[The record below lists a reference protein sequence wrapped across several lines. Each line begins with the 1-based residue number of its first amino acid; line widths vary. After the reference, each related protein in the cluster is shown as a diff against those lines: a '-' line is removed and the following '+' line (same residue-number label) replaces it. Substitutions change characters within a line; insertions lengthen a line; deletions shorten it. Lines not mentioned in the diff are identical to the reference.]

1 MSYHWFKKMLLSTSI
16 LILSSSSLGLATHT
30 VEAKDNLNG
39 EKPTTNLNHN
49 ITSPSVNSEMNNNET
64 GTPHESNQT
73 GNEGTGSNSRDA
85 NPDSNNVK
93 PDSNNQNP
101 STDSK
106 PDPNNQNPS
115 PNPKPDPDN
124 PKPKPDPKPDPDKP
138 KPNPDPKPD
147 PDNPKPNPDPKPDP
161 NKPNPDPKPDPDKPK
176 PNPNPKPD
184 PNKPNP
190 NPSPDPDQPGDSNHS
205 GGSKNGGTWNPNA
218 SDGSN
223 QGQWQPNGNQ
233 GNSQNPTGNDFVSQ
247 RFLALANGAYKYNP
261 YILNQIN
268 KLGKDYGEVTDEDI
282 YNIIRKQN
290 FSGNAYL
297 NGLQQQSNY
306 FRFQYFNPLKSE
318 RYYRNLDE
326 QVLAL
331 ITGEIGSMPDL
342 KKPEDKPDSKQRSF
356 EPHEKDDF
364 TVVKKQEDN
373 KKSASTAYS
382 KSWLAIVCSMMV
394 VFSIMLFLFV
404 KRNKKKIKTN
414 HSDDNPCVI
423 RFFYYGIKM

>member
-1 MSYHWFKKMLLSTSI
+1 MSYHWFKKMLLSTSM
-16 LILSSSSLGLATHT
+16 LILSSSSSLGLATHT

-49 ITSPSVNSEMNNNET
+49 VTSPSVNSEMNNNET
-64 GTPHESNQT
+64 GTPHESNQA

-101 STDSK
+101 SPDSK
-106 PDPNNQNPS
+106 PDPNNPNPG
-115 PNPKPDPDN
+115 PNPKPDPDK
-124 PKPKPDPKPDPDKP
+124 PKPNPDPKPDPDKP

-147 PDNPKPNPDPKPDP
+147 PN
-161 NKPNPDPKPDPDKPK
+161 

-190 NPSPDPDQPGDSNHS
+190 NPSPNPNQPGDSNQS

-268 KLGKDYGEVTDEDI
+268 QLGKEYGEVTDEDI

-331 ITGEIGSMPDL
+331 ITGEIGSMSDL

-404 KRNKKKIKTN
+404 KRNKKKNKN
-414 HSDDNPCVI
+414 ESQ
-423 RFFYYGIKM
+423 RR

>member
-16 LILSSSSLGLATHT
+16 LILSSSSLGLATYT

-138 KPNPDPKPD
+138 KPNP
-147 PDNPKPNPDPKPDP
+147 
-161 NKPNPDPKPDPDKPK
+161 
-176 PNPNPKPD
+176 NPKPD

-190 NPSPDPDQPGDSNHS
+190 NPSPDPDQHGDSNHS

-404 KRNKKKIKTN
+404 KRNKKKNKN
-414 HSDDNPCVI
+414 ESQ
-423 RFFYYGIKM
+423 RR

>member
-147 PDNPKPNPDPKPDP
+147 PDNPKPNP
-161 NKPNPDPKPDPDKPK
+161 
-176 PNPNPKPD
+176 
-184 PNKPNP
+184 
-190 NPSPDPDQPGDSNHS
+190 NPSPDPNQPGDSNHS

-356 EPHEKDDF
+356 EPHEKEDF

-404 KRNKKKIKTN
+404 KRNKKKNKN
-414 HSDDNPCVI
+414 ESQ
-423 RFFYYGIKM
+423 RR

>member
-1 MSYHWFKKMLLSTSI
+1 
-16 LILSSSSLGLATHT
+16 
-30 VEAKDNLNG
+30 
-39 EKPTTNLNHN
+39 
-49 ITSPSVNSEMNNNET
+49 
-64 GTPHESNQT
+64 
-73 GNEGTGSNSRDA
+73 
-85 NPDSNNVK
+85 
-93 PDSNNQNP
+93 
-101 STDSK
+101 
-106 PDPNNQNPS
+106 
-115 PNPKPDPDN
+115 
-124 PKPKPDPKPDPDKP
+124 
-138 KPNPDPKPD
+138 
-147 PDNPKPNPDPKPDP
+147 
-161 NKPNPDPKPDPDKPK
+161 KPDPDKPK
-176 PNPNPKPD
+176 PNPNPSPD
-184 PNKPNP
+184 PN
-190 NPSPDPDQPGDSNHS
+190 QPGDSNHS

-404 KRNKKKIKTN
+404 KRNKKKNKN
-414 HSDDNPCVI
+414 ESQ
-423 RFFYYGIKM
+423 RR

>member
-64 GTPHESNQT
+64 GTPHKSNQT
-73 GNEGTGSNSRDA
+73 GNEETGSNSRDA

-101 STDSK
+101 SPDS
-106 PDPNNQNPS
+106 
-115 PNPKPDPDN
+115 
-124 PKPKPDPKPDPDKP
+124 KPDPDKP
-138 KPNPDPKPD
+138 
-147 PDNPKPNPDPKPDP
+147 
-161 NKPNPDPKPDPDKPK
+161 KPNPDPKPDPDKPK

-233 GNSQNPTGNDFVSQ
+233 GNSQNTTGNDFVSQ

-342 KKPEDKPDSKQRSF
+342 KKPEDKPDSKHRSF

-404 KRNKKKIKTN
+404 KRNKKKNKN
-414 HSDDNPCVI
+414 ESQ
-423 RFFYYGIKM
+423 RR

>member
-1 MSYHWFKKMLLSTSI
+1 MSYHWFKKMLVSTSI

-404 KRNKKKIKTN
+404 KRNKKKNKN
-414 HSDDNPCVI
+414 ESQ
-423 RFFYYGIKM
+423 RR

>member
-115 PNPKPDPDN
+115 PNSKPDPDN

-404 KRNKKKIKTN
+404 KRNKKKNKN
-414 HSDDNPCVI
+414 ESQ
-423 RFFYYGIKM
+423 RR

>member
-101 STDSK
+101 SPDSK

-115 PNPKPDPDN
+115 PNPKPDPNNQN
-124 PKPKPDPKPDPDKP
+124 PSPNPKPDPDKP
-138 KPNPDPKPD
+138 
-147 PDNPKPNPDPKPDP
+147 
-161 NKPNPDPKPDPDKPK
+161 KPNPDPKPDPDKPK

-205 GGSKNGGTWNPNA
+205 GGSKNGGTWHPNA

-364 TVVKKQEDN
+364 SVVKKQEDN

-404 KRNKKKIKTN
+404 KRNKKKNKN
-414 HSDDNPCVI
+414 ESQ
-423 RFFYYGIKM
+423 RR

>member
-115 PNPKPDPDN
+115 PNPKPDPD
-124 PKPKPDPKPDPDKP
+124 KP
-138 KPNPDPKPD
+138 
-147 PDNPKPNPDPKPDP
+147 
-161 NKPNPDPKPDPDKPK
+161 KPNPDPKPDPDKPK

-205 GGSKNGGTWNPNA
+205 GGSKNGRTWNPNA

-404 KRNKKKIKTN
+404 KRNKKKNKN
-414 HSDDNPCVI
+414 ESQ
-423 RFFYYGIKM
+423 RR

>member
-1 MSYHWFKKMLLSTSI
+1 MSYDWFKKMLLSTSM

-49 ITSPSVNSEMNNNET
+49 VTSPSVNSEMNNNET
-64 GTPHESNQT
+64 GTPHESNQA

-101 STDSK
+101 SPDSK
-106 PDPNNQNPS
+106 PDPNNPNPG
-115 PNPKPDPDN
+115 PNPKPDPDK
-124 PKPKPDPKPDPDKP
+124 PKPKPDPDKPKPNPEPKPDPDKPKPNPDPKPDPDKP

-147 PDNPKPNPDPKPDP
+147 P
-161 NKPNPDPKPDPDKPK
+161 
-176 PNPNPKPD
+176 NPNPKSD

-190 NPSPDPDQPGDSNHS
+190 NPSPNPNQPGDSNHS

-233 GNSQNPTGNDFVSQ
+233 GNSQNHTGNDFVSQ

-382 KSWLAIVCSMMV
+382 KSWLAIVCSMIV

-404 KRNKKKIKTN
+404 KRNKKKNKN
-414 HSDDNPCVI
+414 ESQ
-423 RFFYYGIKM
+423 RR

>member
-1 MSYHWFKKMLLSTSI
+1 MSYDWFKKMLLSTSM

-49 ITSPSVNSEMNNNET
+49 VTSPSVNSEMNNNET
-64 GTPHESNQT
+64 GTPHESNQA

-101 STDSK
+101 SPDSK
-106 PDPNNQNPS
+106 PDPNNPNPG
-115 PNPKPDPDN
+115 PNPKPDPDK
-124 PKPKPDPKPDPDKP
+124 PKPNPEPKPDPDKPKPNPEPKPDPDKPKPNPDPKPDPDKP

-147 PDNPKPNPDPKPDP
+147 P
-161 NKPNPDPKPDPDKPK
+161 
-176 PNPNPKPD
+176 NPNPKPD

-190 NPSPDPDQPGDSNHS
+190 NPSPNPNQPGDSNHS
-205 GGSKNGGTWNPNA
+205 DGSKNGGTWNPNA

-233 GNSQNPTGNDFVSQ
+233 GNSQNHTGNDFVSQ

-382 KSWLAIVCSMMV
+382 KSWLAIVCSMIV

-404 KRNKKKIKTN
+404 KRNKKKNKN
-414 HSDDNPCVI
+414 ESQ
-423 RFFYYGIKM
+423 RR

>member
-268 KLGKDYGEVTDEDI
+268 KLDKDYGEVTDEDI

-404 KRNKKKIKTN
+404 KRNKKKNKN
-414 HSDDNPCVI
+414 ESQ
-423 RFFYYGIKM
+423 RR

>member
-101 STDSK
+101 SPDS
-106 PDPNNQNPS
+106 
-115 PNPKPDPDN
+115 
-124 PKPKPDPKPDPDKP
+124 
-138 KPNPDPKPD
+138 KPD

-161 NKPNPDPKPDPDKPK
+161 DKPKPNPDPKPDPDKPK

-205 GGSKNGGTWNPNA
+205 GGSKNGGTWHPNA

-261 YILNQIN
+261 YILKQIN

-364 TVVKKQEDN
+364 SVVKKQEDN

-404 KRNKKKIKTN
+404 KRNKKKNKN
-414 HSDDNPCVI
+414 ESQ
-423 RFFYYGIKM
+423 RR

>member
-1 MSYHWFKKMLLSTSI
+1 MSYDWFKKMLLSTSM

-49 ITSPSVNSEMNNNET
+49 VTSPSVNSEMNNNET
-64 GTPHESNQT
+64 GTPHESNQA

-101 STDSK
+101 SPDSK
-106 PDPNNQNPS
+106 PDPNNPNPG
-115 PNPKPDPDN
+115 PNPKPDPD
-124 PKPKPDPKPDPDKP
+124 KPKPNPEPKPDPDKPKPNPEPKPDPDKP

-147 PDNPKPNPDPKPDP
+147 PDKPKPNPSPKPD
-161 NKPNPDPKPDPDKPK
+161 

-190 NPSPDPDQPGDSNHS
+190 NPSPNPNQPGDSNHS

-233 GNSQNPTGNDFVSQ
+233 GNSQNHTGNDFVSQ

-382 KSWLAIVCSMMV
+382 KSWLAIVCSMIV

-404 KRNKKKIKTN
+404 KRNKKKNKN
-414 HSDDNPCVI
+414 ESQ
-423 RFFYYGIKM
+423 RR

>member
-49 ITSPSVNSEMNNNET
+49 VTSPSVNSEINNNET

-73 GNEGTGSNSRDA
+73 GNEGTNSNSRDA

-101 STDSK
+101 SSDSK
-106 PDPNNQNPS
+106 PDPNNPNPG
-115 PNPKPDPDN
+115 PNPKPDPDK
-124 PKPKPDPKPDPDKP
+124 PKPNPDPDPKPDPDKP
-138 KPNPDPKPD
+138 KPNPDPDPKPD
-147 PDNPKPNPDPKPDP
+147 PDKPKPNPD
-161 NKPNPDPKPDPDKPK
+161 PDPKPDPDKPK

-190 NPSPDPDQPGDSNHS
+190 NPSPDPNQPGDSNHS

-268 KLGKDYGEVTDEDI
+268 QLGKEFGEVTDEDI

-404 KRNKKKIKTN
+404 KRNKKKNKN
-414 HSDDNPCVI
+414 ESQ
-423 RFFYYGIKM
+423 RR

>member
-1 MSYHWFKKMLLSTSI
+1 MSYHWFKKMLLSTSM
-16 LILSSSSLGLATHT
+16 LILSSSSSLGLATHT

-49 ITSPSVNSEMNNNET
+49 VTSPSVNSEMNNNET
-64 GTPHESNQT
+64 GTPHESNQA

-101 STDSK
+101 SPDSK
-106 PDPNNQNPS
+106 PDPDKPKPNPE
-115 PNPKPDPDN
+115 PKPDPDK
-124 PKPKPDPKPDPDKP
+124 PKPNPDPKPDPDKP

-147 PDNPKPNPDPKPDP
+147 PN
-161 NKPNPDPKPDPDKPK
+161 

-190 NPSPDPDQPGDSNHS
+190 NPSPNPNQPGDSNQS

-268 KLGKDYGEVTDEDI
+268 QLGKEYGEVTDEDI

-404 KRNKKKIKTN
+404 KRNKKKNKN
-414 HSDDNPCVI
+414 ESQ
-423 RFFYYGIKM
+423 RR

>member
-101 STDSK
+101 SPDSK

-115 PNPKPDPDN
+115 PN
-124 PKPKPDPKPDPDKP
+124 PKPDPDKP

-161 NKPNPDPKPDPDKPK
+161 DKPKPNPDPKPDPDKPK
-176 PNPNPKPD
+176 PNPNPNPKPD

-205 GGSKNGGTWNPNA
+205 GGSKNGGTWHPNA

-261 YILNQIN
+261 YILKQIN

-364 TVVKKQEDN
+364 SVVKKQEDN

-404 KRNKKKIKTN
+404 KRNKKKNKN
-414 HSDDNPCVI
+414 ESQ
-423 RFFYYGIKM
+423 RR

>member
-1 MSYHWFKKMLLSTSI
+1 MSYHWFKKMLLSTSM
-16 LILSSSSLGLATHT
+16 LILSSSSIGLATHT

-49 ITSPSVNSEMNNNET
+49 VTSPSVNSEMNNNET

-73 GNEGTGSNSRDA
+73 GDEGTGSNSRDA

-93 PDSNNQNP
+93 PDSNN
-101 STDSK
+101 
-106 PDPNNQNPS
+106 
-115 PNPKPDPDN
+115 PNPGPN
-124 PKPKPDPKPDPDKP
+124 PKPDPDKP

-147 PDNPKPNPDPKPDP
+147 PD
-161 NKPNPDPKPDPDKPK
+161 KPK
-176 PNPNPKPD
+176 PKPD

-190 NPSPDPDQPGDSNHS
+190 NPSPNPNQPGDSNHS

-233 GNSQNPTGNDFVSQ
+233 RNLQNPTGNDFVSQ

-268 KLGKDYGEVTDEDI
+268 QLGKEYGEVTDEDI

-404 KRNKKKIKTN
+404 KRNKKKNKN
-414 HSDDNPCVI
+414 ESQ
-423 RFFYYGIKM
+423 RR

>member
-64 GTPHESNQT
+64 GTPHKSNQT
-73 GNEGTGSNSRDA
+73 GNEETGSNSRDA

-101 STDSK
+101 SPDSK
-106 PDPNNQNPS
+106 PDSNNQNPS
-115 PNPKPDPDN
+115 PNPKPN
-124 PKPKPDPKPDPDKP
+124 
-138 KPNPDPKPD
+138 

-161 NKPNPDPKPDPDKPK
+161 DKP
-176 PNPNPKPD
+176 
-184 PNKPNP
+184 KPNP

-233 GNSQNPTGNDFVSQ
+233 GNSQNTTGNDFVSQ

-342 KKPEDKPDSKQRSF
+342 KKPEDKPDSKHRSF

-404 KRNKKKIKTN
+404 KRNKKKNKN
-414 HSDDNPCVI
+414 ESQ
-423 RFFYYGIKM
+423 RR

>member
-138 KPNPDPKPD
+138 KPNLDPKPD
-147 PDNPKPNPDPKPDP
+147 PDNPKPKPD
-161 NKPNPDPKPDPDKPK
+161 
-176 PNPNPKPD
+176 PKPD

-356 EPHEKDDF
+356 ELHEKDDF

-404 KRNKKKIKTN
+404 KRNKKKNKN
-414 HSDDNPCVI
+414 ESQ
-423 RFFYYGIKM
+423 RR

>member
-115 PNPKPDPDN
+115 PNPKPDP
-124 PKPKPDPKPDPDKP
+124 KPDP
-138 KPNPDPKPD
+138 N
-147 PDNPKPNPDPKPDP
+147 KPNPDPKPDP

-404 KRNKKKIKTN
+404 KRNKKKNKN
-414 HSDDNPCVI
+414 ESQ
-423 RFFYYGIKM
+423 RR

>member
-1 MSYHWFKKMLLSTSI
+1 MSYHWFKKMLLSTSM
-16 LILSSSSLGLATHT
+16 LILSSSSIGLATHT

-49 ITSPSVNSEMNNNET
+49 VTSPSVNSEMNNNET

-73 GNEGTGSNSRDA
+73 GDEGTGSNSRDA

-93 PDSNNQNP
+93 PDSNN
-101 STDSK
+101 
-106 PDPNNQNPS
+106 
-115 PNPKPDPDN
+115 PNPG
-124 PKPKPDPKPDPDKP
+124 
-138 KPNPDPKPD
+138 PN
-147 PDNPKPNPDPKPDP
+147 
-161 NKPNPDPKPDPDKPK
+161 PKPDPDKPK

-184 PNKPNP
+184 PDKPKPNPEPKPDPNPNPNPKPDPNKPNP
-190 NPSPDPDQPGDSNHS
+190 NPSPNPNQPGDSNHS

-223 QGQWQPNGNQ
+223 QDQWQPNGNQ
-233 GNSQNPTGNDFVSQ
+233 RNLQNPTGNDFVSQ

-268 KLGKDYGEVTDEDI
+268 QLGKEYGEVTDEDI

-404 KRNKKKIKTN
+404 KRNKKKNKN
-414 HSDDNPCVI
+414 ESQ
-423 RFFYYGIKM
+423 RR

>member
-106 PDPNNQNPS
+106 LDPNNQNPS

-147 PDNPKPNPDPKPDP
+147 PDNPKPKPDPKPDP

-404 KRNKKKIKTN
+404 KRNKKKNKN
-414 HSDDNPCVI
+414 ESQ
-423 RFFYYGIKM
+423 RR

>member
-115 PNPKPDPDN
+115 P
-124 PKPKPDPKPDPDKP
+124 DPKPDPDKP
-138 KPNPDPKPD
+138 
-147 PDNPKPNPDPKPDP
+147 
-161 NKPNPDPKPDPDKPK
+161 KPNPDPKPDPDKPK

-404 KRNKKKIKTN
+404 KRNKKKNKN
-414 HSDDNPCVI
+414 ESQ
-423 RFFYYGIKM
+423 RR

>member
-106 PDPNNQNPS
+106 PDP
-115 PNPKPDPDN
+115 
-124 PKPKPDPKPDPDKP
+124 DKP
-138 KPNPDPKPD
+138 
-147 PDNPKPNPDPKPDP
+147 
-161 NKPNPDPKPDPDKPK
+161 KPNPDPKPDPDKPK

-404 KRNKKKIKTN
+404 KRNKKKNKN
-414 HSDDNPCVI
+414 ESQ
-423 RFFYYGIKM
+423 RR

>member
-1 MSYHWFKKMLLSTSI
+1 MSYDWFKKMLLSTSM

-39 EKPTTNLNHN
+39 EKPTNNLNHN
-49 ITSPSVNSEMNNNET
+49 VTSPSVNSEMNNNET
-64 GTPHESNQT
+64 GTPHESNQA

-101 STDSK
+101 SPDSK
-106 PDPNNQNPS
+106 PDPNNPNPG
-115 PNPKPDPDN
+115 PNPKPDPDK
-124 PKPKPDPKPDPDKP
+124 PKPNPEPKPDPDKPKPNPEPKPDPDKPKPNPDPKPDPDKP

-147 PDNPKPNPDPKPDP
+147 P
-161 NKPNPDPKPDPDKPK
+161 
-176 PNPNPKPD
+176 NPNPKPD

-190 NPSPDPDQPGDSNHS
+190 NPSPNPNQPGDSNHS

-233 GNSQNPTGNDFVSQ
+233 GNSQNHTGNDFVSQ

-382 KSWLAIVCSMMV
+382 KSWLAIVCSMIV

-404 KRNKKKIKTN
+404 KRNKKKNKN
-414 HSDDNPCVI
+414 ESQ
-423 RFFYYGIKM
+423 RR

>member
-39 EKPTTNLNHN
+39 EKPTTNLKHN

-73 GNEGTGSNSRDA
+73 GDEGTGSNSRDA

-101 STDSK
+101 
-106 PDPNNQNPS
+106 N
-115 PNPKPDPDN
+115 PNPKPDPD
-124 PKPKPDPKPDPDKP
+124 KPKPDPKPDPDKP

-147 PDNPKPNPDPKPDP
+147 PDKPKPN
-161 NKPNPDPKPDPDKPK
+161 

-190 NPSPDPDQPGDSNHS
+190 NPSPDPNQPGDSNQS

-233 GNSQNPTGNDFVSQ
+233 RNLQNPTGNDFVSQ

-268 KLGKDYGEVTDEDI
+268 QLGKEYGEVTDEDI

-404 KRNKKKIKTN
+404 KRNKKKNKN
-414 HSDDNPCVI
+414 ESQ
-423 RFFYYGIKM
+423 RR

>member
-1 MSYHWFKKMLLSTSI
+1 MSYHWFTKMLLSTSI
-16 LILSSSSLGLATHT
+16 LILSSSSLGLATDT

-49 ITSPSVNSEMNNNET
+49 VTSPSVNSEINNNET
-64 GTPHESNQT
+64 GTPPESNQT
-73 GNEGTGSNSRDA
+73 GNEGTDSNSRDA

-101 STDSK
+101 SPDSK
-106 PDPNNQNPS
+106 PDPNNPNPV
-115 PNPKPDPDN
+115 PNPKPDPDKPKPNPEPKPDPDN

-138 KPNPDPKPD
+138 KPNP
-147 PDNPKPNPDPKPDP
+147 
-161 NKPNPDPKPDPDKPK
+161 
-176 PNPNPKPD
+176 
-184 PNKPNP
+184 
-190 NPSPDPDQPGDSNHS
+190 NPSPDPNQPGDSNHS

-404 KRNKKKIKTN
+404 KRNKKKNKN
-414 HSDDNPCVI
+414 ESQ
-423 RFFYYGIKM
+423 RR

>member
-1 MSYHWFKKMLLSTSI
+1 MSYHWFKKMLLSTSM
-16 LILSSSSLGLATHT
+16 LILSSSSIGLATHT

-49 ITSPSVNSEMNNNET
+49 VTSPSVNSEMNNNET

-73 GNEGTGSNSRDA
+73 GDEGTGSNSRDA

-93 PDSNNQNP
+93 PDSNNPNP
-101 STDSK
+101 G
-106 PDPNNQNPS
+106 
-115 PNPKPDPDN
+115 PNPKPDPD
-124 PKPKPDPKPDPDKP
+124 KPKPNPNPKPDPDKP

-147 PDNPKPNPDPKPDP
+147 PDKPKPNPEPKPD
-161 NKPNPDPKPDPDKPK
+161 

-190 NPSPDPDQPGDSNHS
+190 NPSPNPNQPGDSNHS

-233 GNSQNPTGNDFVSQ
+233 RNLQNPTGNDFVSQ

-268 KLGKDYGEVTDEDI
+268 QLGKEYGEVTDEDI

-404 KRNKKKIKTN
+404 KRNKKKNKN
-414 HSDDNPCVI
+414 ESQ
-423 RFFYYGIKM
+423 RR

>member
-106 PDPNNQNPS
+106 PDPNNPK
-115 PNPKPDPDN
+115 PKPDPKPDPDK

-147 PDNPKPNPDPKPDP
+147 P
-161 NKPNPDPKPDPDKPK
+161 KPDPD
-176 PNPNPKPD
+176 
-184 PNKPNP
+184 KPNP
-190 NPSPDPDQPGDSNHS
+190 NPSPNPNQPGDSNHS

-404 KRNKKKIKTN
+404 KRNKKKNKN
-414 HSDDNPCVI
+414 ESQ
-423 RFFYYGIKM
+423 RR

>member
-16 LILSSSSLGLATHT
+16 LILSSSSLGLATYT

-124 PKPKPDPKPDPDKP
+124 PKPKPDP
-138 KPNPDPKPD
+138 
-147 PDNPKPNPDPKPDP
+147 DNP
-161 NKPNPDPKPDPDKPK
+161 KPNPDPKPDPDKPK
-176 PNPNPKPD
+176 PNPDPKPD

-190 NPSPDPDQPGDSNHS
+190 NPSPDPDQHGDSNHS

-404 KRNKKKIKTN
+404 KRNKKKNKN
-414 HSDDNPCVI
+414 ESQ
-423 RFFYYGIKM
+423 RR

>member
-1 MSYHWFKKMLLSTSI
+1 MSYHWFKKMLLSTSM
-16 LILSSSSLGLATHT
+16 LILSSSSIGLATHT

-49 ITSPSVNSEMNNNET
+49 VTSPSVNSEMNNNET

-73 GNEGTGSNSRDA
+73 GDEGTGSNSRDA

-93 PDSNNQNP
+93 PDSNN
-101 STDSK
+101 
-106 PDPNNQNPS
+106 
-115 PNPKPDPDN
+115 PNPG
-124 PKPKPDPKPDPDKP
+124 
-138 KPNPDPKPD
+138 PN
-147 PDNPKPNPDPKPDP
+147 
-161 NKPNPDPKPDPDKPK
+161 PKPDPDKPK

-184 PNKPNP
+184 PDKPKPNPEPKPDPDKPKPNPEPKPDPNKPNP
-190 NPSPDPDQPGDSNHS
+190 NPSPNPNQPGDSNHS

-233 GNSQNPTGNDFVSQ
+233 RNLQNPTGNDFVSQ

-268 KLGKDYGEVTDEDI
+268 QLGKEYGEVTDEDI

-404 KRNKKKIKTN
+404 KRNKKKNKN
-414 HSDDNPCVI
+414 ESQ
-423 RFFYYGIKM
+423 RR

>member
-190 NPSPDPDQPGDSNHS
+190 NPLPDPDQPGDSNHS

-404 KRNKKKIKTN
+404 KRNKKKNKN
-414 HSDDNPCVI
+414 ESQ
-423 RFFYYGIKM
+423 RR

>member
-1 MSYHWFKKMLLSTSI
+1 MSYDWFKKMLLSTSM

-49 ITSPSVNSEMNNNET
+49 VTSPSVNSEMNNNET
-64 GTPHESNQT
+64 GTPHESNQA

-101 STDSK
+101 SPDSK
-106 PDPNNQNPS
+106 PDPNNPNPG
-115 PNPKPDPDN
+115 PNPKPDPD
-124 PKPKPDPKPDPDKP
+124 KPKPNPEPKPDPDKPKPNPEPKPDPDKP

-147 PDNPKPNPDPKPDP
+147 PDKPNPNPDPKPD
-161 NKPNPDPKPDPDKPK
+161 

-190 NPSPDPDQPGDSNHS
+190 NPSPNPNQPGDSNHS

-233 GNSQNPTGNDFVSQ
+233 GNSQNHTGNDFVSQ

-382 KSWLAIVCSMMV
+382 KSWLAIVCSMIV

-404 KRNKKKIKTN
+404 KRNKKKNKN
-414 HSDDNPCVI
+414 ESQ
-423 RFFYYGIKM
+423 RR

>member
-147 PDNPKPNPDPKPDP
+147 P
-161 NKPNPDPKPDPDKPK
+161 
-176 PNPNPKPD
+176 
-184 PNKPNP
+184 NKPNP
-190 NPSPDPDQPGDSNHS
+190 NPSPDPDQHGDSNHS

-404 KRNKKKIKTN
+404 KRNKKKNKN
-414 HSDDNPCVI
+414 ESQ
-423 RFFYYGIKM
+423 RR

>member
-16 LILSSSSLGLATHT
+16 LILSSSSSSLGLATHT

-49 ITSPSVNSEMNNNET
+49 VTSPSVNSEINNNET

-73 GNEGTGSNSRDA
+73 GNEGTDSNSRDA

-101 STDSK
+101 SPDPK
-106 PDPNNQNPS
+106 PDPNNPNPG
-115 PNPKPDPDN
+115 PNPKPDPD
-124 PKPKPDPKPDPDKP
+124 KP
-138 KPNPDPKPD
+138 
-147 PDNPKPNPDPKPDP
+147 
-161 NKPNPDPKPDPDKPK
+161 KPNPDPKPDPDKPK

-184 PNKPNP
+184 PNPNPNPKPDPNKPNP
-190 NPSPDPDQPGDSNHS
+190 NPSPNPNQPGDSNHS

-268 KLGKDYGEVTDEDI
+268 QLGKDYGEVTDEDI

-404 KRNKKKIKTN
+404 KRNKKKNKN
-414 HSDDNPCVI
+414 ESQ
-423 RFFYYGIKM
+423 RR

>member
-73 GNEGTGSNSRDA
+73 GNEGTGSNSHDA

-138 KPNPDPKPD
+138 KPNPDPK
-147 PDNPKPNPDPKPDP
+147 
-161 NKPNPDPKPDPDKPK
+161 
-176 PNPNPKPD
+176 
-184 PNKPNP
+184 
-190 NPSPDPDQPGDSNHS
+190 PDPDQPGDSNHS

-404 KRNKKKIKTN
+404 KRNKKKNKN
-414 HSDDNPCVI
+414 ESQ
-423 RFFYYGIKM
+423 RR

>member
-101 STDSK
+101 SPDSK
-106 PDPNNQNPS
+106 PN
-115 PNPKPDPDN
+115 PDN

-147 PDNPKPNPDPKPDP
+147 PDNPKPK
-161 NKPNPDPKPDPDKPK
+161 PDPKPDPD
-176 PNPNPKPD
+176 
-184 PNKPNP
+184 KPNP

-205 GGSKNGGTWNPNA
+205 GGSKNGGTWHPNA

-404 KRNKKKIKTN
+404 KRNKKKNKN
-414 HSDDNPCVI
+414 ESQ
-423 RFFYYGIKM
+423 RR

>member
-124 PKPKPDPKPDPDKP
+124 PKPKPNPKPDPDKP

-404 KRNKKKIKTN
+404 KRNKKKNKN
-414 HSDDNPCVI
+414 ESQ
-423 RFFYYGIKM
+423 RR

>member
-73 GNEGTGSNSRDA
+73 GNEGTGLNSRDA

-161 NKPNPDPKPDPDKPK
+161 NKPNPDPK
-176 PNPNPKPD
+176 
-184 PNKPNP
+184 
-190 NPSPDPDQPGDSNHS
+190 PDPDQPGDSNHS

-404 KRNKKKIKTN
+404 KRNKKKNKN
-414 HSDDNPCVI
+414 ESQ
-423 RFFYYGIKM
+423 RR